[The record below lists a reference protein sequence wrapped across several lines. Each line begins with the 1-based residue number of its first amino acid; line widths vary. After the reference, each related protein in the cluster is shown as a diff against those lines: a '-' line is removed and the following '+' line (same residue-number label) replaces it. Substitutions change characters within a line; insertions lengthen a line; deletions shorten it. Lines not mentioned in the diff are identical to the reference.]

1 MRSIFLQGLLLCD
14 SKNLPKN
21 FIKFSV
27 LWKNYE
33 KYLNLNKINKLQ
45 AALSFVCNNKMID
58 KFIIGF
64 KSMKEFKQILECK
77 VSKKKINFETKNKS
91 IQKFLINPRVWK

>member
-1 MRSIFLQGLLLCD
+1 M
-14 SKNLPKN
+14 
-21 FIKFSV
+21 
-27 LWKNYE
+27 
-33 KYLNLNKINKLQ
+33 
-45 AALSFVCNNKMID
+45 NNKMID